1 MTSTVTGSGEL
12 AYRLVIERWPESWV
26 THQSMENAAATPKRY
41 MGLSV
46 RGAKV
51 KHVSN
56 PLTMESEVS
65 SLTCRISDILGR
77 ATASFGQR
85 PTLKT
90 WMTSDMTTAAATLQ
104 VRASLAAIGWPTSG
118 TVWIDSEAINY
129 TGLATS
135 PNRFTGC
142 TRAQLSSQLQKHYVA
157 TGGYTRYP
165 EVNNRPPT
173 MAGCRAWLYRYEQN
187 DDPQGNGTIYWRG
200 IISKDPVY
208 DGATWTLAIEPLTT
222 LLDRSIN
229 GDIANSIQ
237 PRGIYYPS
245 NPYFSIYLTS
255 DAIGGSLRINLS
267 GFWENNQAFCASINA
282 AIAASSFDTVNR
294 CRMTAVAD
302 GDASWHLEMLA
313 NFGCANVQVAGI
325 SRLARDAENPIE
337 PVFNTWPIDDAD
349 DPFALPIEGG
359 YVNGLT
365 YFWLPRSGTQPGAG
379 GVPRGIFGYDYRRLP
394 GGYDGTY
401 PNTRIY
407 MGGGFDLTGL
417 TSAMIEWKD
426 IGSFSGLESYHGI
439 TNIDSTS
446 RYIDFTRGIDPGSAL
461 DAMYPFTPAYLPE
474 IRFGRDFGTLSSEG
488 GNLGDFLKAIIDTVP
503 DGLNVGAVP
512 PLRSDDFEATL
523 PSVFPAIADRVVNSR
538 IYTTYGASDLMDV
551 IKPECL
557 LAGYGLGLTATG
569 QIRFYLVQPPNAGSI
584 VTGTLTT
591 NGYVISSPTGDVSWQ
606 PMGRGTANQVTLLRG
621 YRSMDDDYAERPVTV
636 RDVAAFGLSP
646 RPLTIKIEPKSF
658 ITGLE
663 TYGEVVEVARRQ
675 FALFAYPYAHV
686 VVPTDIR
693 FSARAHGDVV
703 FITSTR
709 IPDVTTGTLGV
720 SNQPMLVTGIEK
732 SPYDPQVKLHGIT
745 IADTLAGYVPEF
757 QILSET
763 NISGNTWD
771 LTLDTGALT
780 ASDYFAANYGVRVW
794 EFDGVG
800 TPVSGGV
807 ISVTG
812 SVVRVTFGGS
822 AASITSGTWVLGW
835 YSASDGID
843 PAQEFHAYLADS
855 TGSINTGS
863 GTIQAKVFS

>member
-12 AYRLVIERWPESWV
+12 AYRLVIERWPEAWV

-51 KHVSN
+51 KHISN

-104 VRASLAAIGWPTSG
+104 VRASLASIGWPTSG
-118 TVWIDSEAINY
+118 TVWVDSEAINY

-142 TRAQLSSQLQKHYVA
+142 TRAQLSSQLQKHYVS

-165 EVNNRPPT
+165 EVSNRPAT
-173 MAGCRAWLYRYEQN
+173 MAGCRAWLYRYEQT
-187 DDPQGNGTIYWRG
+187 DDPQGNGTLYWRG
-200 IISKDPVY
+200 IVSKDPVY

-222 LLDRSIN
+222 LFDRSIN
-229 GDIANSIQ
+229 GDIANSIR
-237 PRGIYYPS
+237 PRGIYYPD
-245 NPYFSIYLTS
+245 NPYFGLYLTS
-255 DAIGGSLRINLS
+255 DSTGSLRVKLS
-267 GFWENNQAFCASINA
+267 GFWETNQAFCDSINA
-282 AIAASSFDTVNR
+282 AIAASSFEADNK
-294 CRMTAVAD
+294 CRMKAVPD

-313 NFGCANVQVAGI
+313 NAGCSNVRVSI
-325 SRLARDAENPIE
+325 DSLARATDNPIE
-337 PVFNTWPIDDAD
+337 PVFATWPVDNAD
-349 DPFALPIEGG
+349 DPFALPVEGG
-359 YVNGLT
+359 YVTGTT
-365 YFWLPRSGTQPGAG
+365 YFWLPREGTQPGAG
-379 GVPRGIFGYDYRRLP
+379 GVPRGVFGFDYRPLP
-394 GGYDGTY
+394 GGYGGTY
-401 PNTRIY
+401 PSTRMY
-407 MGGGFDLTGL
+407 LGGGLDLTGL

-426 IGSFSGLESYHGI
+426 IGSFSGRESYHGI
-439 TNIDSTS
+439 STVDTSS
-446 RYIDFTRGIDPGSAL
+446 RYIDFSRGIEPSSAL
-461 DAMYPFTPAYLPE
+461 DSFYGYTPALLPE
-474 IRFGRDFGTLSSEG
+474 IRFGRNFGPVSTDG
-488 GNLGDFLKAIIDTVP
+488 GNIGDFLKAIIDAVP
-503 DGLNVGAVP
+503 NGLNVGAVP

-523 PSVFPAIADRVVNSR
+523 PNVFPAIADRIVNAR
-538 IYTTYGASDLMDV
+538 VYTTYGASGLMDI

-557 LAGYGLGLTATG
+557 MAGYGLGLTATG

-621 YRSMDDDYAERPVTV
+621 YRSQDDDYAERPVTV

-658 ITGLE
+658 IFGLE
-663 TYGEVVEVARRQ
+663 SYSEVVEVARRQ
-675 FALFAYPYAHV
+675 FALFAYPYAHT

-703 FITSTR
+703 FVTSSR

-720 SNQPMLVTGIEK
+720 TNLPMLVTGFEK

-763 NISGNTWD
+763 NVSGNTWD
-771 LTLDTGALT
+771 LTLDMGTLT
-780 ASDYFAANYGVRVW
+780 ASDYFAAPYGVRVW
-794 EFDGVG
+794 EFDGTGSVVLG
-800 TPVSGGV
+800 DV

-812 SVVRVTFGGS
+812 SVVRVTFVAS
-822 AASITSGTWVLGW
+822 AAAITSGTWILGW
-835 YSASDGID
+835 RSGSDGIQPD
-843 PAQEFHAYLADS
+843 QKFHAYLADS
-855 TGSINTGS
+855 TGFIDTG
-863 GTIQAKVFS
+863 GDDPPTKVFS